1 MEFASKYNLR
11 VIEDAAPA
19 IGATYK
25 DKKVGS
31 FGDFGCFSFQG
42 AKLLVTGE
50 GGMVVTND
58 ENLFDKFKKFGTME
72 ESLGHSGLTS

>member
-1 MEFASKYNLR
+1 MPVHLYGNPAEMNKIMSFAKNNNLK

-19 IGATYK
+19 IGATY
-25 DKKVGS
+25 DNKKVGS

-50 GGMVVTND
+50 GGMVVTDN
-58 ENLFDKFKKFGTME
+58 EELFVK
-72 ESLGHSGLTS
+72 